1 MVLCNVLLLLQC
13 GSKGENIHY
22 IVGFF
27 WGGGAYTDF
36 WDVMKCFWI
45 SQNSVTVCSHN
56 NVKY

>member
-13 GSKGENIHY
+13 GSKEENIHY

-27 WGGGAYTDF
+27 GGGAYTDF

>member
-13 GSKGENIHY
+13 GSKEENIHY

-27 WGGGAYTDF
+27 WGGAYTDF